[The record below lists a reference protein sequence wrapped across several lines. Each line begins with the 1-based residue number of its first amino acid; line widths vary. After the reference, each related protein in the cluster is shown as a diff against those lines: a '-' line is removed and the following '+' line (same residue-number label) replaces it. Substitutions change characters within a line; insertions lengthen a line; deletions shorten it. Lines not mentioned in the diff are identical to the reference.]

1 MNPTCLKCGGEL
13 LLLHEGVTNYSWQC
27 AKKCL
32 QPIDTGV
39 ALDEDIRPFEQAGLK
54 DGEIFTPLFTRPMR
68 PDHVPGAK
76 VYMPF
81 ILYHFIEC
89 TRGACYNSIYFNLLV
104 PHFDCAV
111 VLDYILRSPVIHGD
125 SQTTND
131 ILKPRIYSELHS
143 RLMNV
148 ESSIIHQY
156 LASLEIIPNRC

>member
-13 LLLHEGVTNYSWQC
+13 LLLRGGVTNYSWQC

-32 QPIDTGV
+32 HPIDTSV
-39 ALDEDIRPFEQAGLK
+39 PLDEDIKPFEQAGLK
-54 DGEIFTPLFTRPMR
+54 DGEIFTPLFTRPMQ
-68 PDHVPGAK
+68 PNHVSGAK

-104 PHFDCAV
+104 PHFDSIG
-111 VLDYILRSPVIHGD
+111 VLDYILRSPVIHAD
-125 SQTTND
+125 SKTTND
-131 ILKPRIYSELHS
+131 VPKPRIYGELHS

-148 ESSIIHQY
+148 KSSTIHQY
-156 LASLEIIPNRC
+156 LALLEIIPGRR